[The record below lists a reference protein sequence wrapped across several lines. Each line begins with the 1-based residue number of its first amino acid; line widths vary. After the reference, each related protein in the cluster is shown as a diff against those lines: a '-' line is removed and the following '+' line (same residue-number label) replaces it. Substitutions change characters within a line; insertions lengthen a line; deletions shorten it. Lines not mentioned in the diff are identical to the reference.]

1 MGPKPL
7 LPIENNK
14 KHRMRTLN
22 CEKGRLVNNHRSV
35 FVDLCFSMLTKEHCL
50 SSSFPLSCAF
60 QCLLKS
66 IAGSLLSSL
75 PSTCASQCLLKSIV
89 SRVTYALTCVSQCLL
104 KSIASL
110 SSSLSFDLYFS
121 MLAKEHCRPLFRAP
135 FGLVLSSECC
145 KRALA
150 SSFRLLFR
158 APFVVFLNAELLRL
172 SIVRCLVGWSRALAE
187 LFRCLVSPP
196 TLSQEHWLLS
206 FESFRCLVSLPTLS
220 EQHYPLSFE
229 SFLCLVSLL
238 YHCLVKSIL

>member
-1 MGPKPL
+1 
-7 LPIENNK
+7 
-14 KHRMRTLN
+14 MRTLN

-89 SRVTYALTCVSQCLL
+89 SRVTYRWLVFLNACWRALPP
-104 KSIASL
+104 SL

-158 APFVVFLNAELLRL
+158 APFVVNSLGCLLFVVL
-172 SIVRCLVGWSRALAE
+172 CVG
-187 LFRCLVSPP
+187 
-196 TLSQEHWLLS
+196 QEHWQSS
-206 FESFRCLVSLPTLS
+206 FVV
-220 EQHYPLSFE
+220 
-229 SFLCLVSLL
+229 LCL
-238 YHCLVKSIL
+238 YQCLVKSIGCFLSSPSVVLCLYQPSVNSIILFLSSPFFVLCPYCTTAWSRAYCSLF